1 MYRRKIIN
9 RKKKKKKIKLQAEVC
24 MLIKKQTFAKVLKT
38 SFLQNI
44 YGRLFLQSFHLSF
57 HWNYIVQLYIFF
69 TILFVTFYENV
80 SDINWLFIFLKALT
94 IKIFFPHIL
103 NCISRRSDLSFV
115 QNGFAKAAVRR
126 CFLKKV
132 FLKTWQCLHEN
143 TCGRVLF

>member
-1 MYRRKIIN
+1 MN
-9 RKKKKKKIKLQAEVC
+9 RKKKKKKNKVAGWGLHAYKKADFCESFKNIFLTEHLRATVSAKFSFKFSLKLYCAT
-24 MLIKKQTFAKVLKT
+24 IYFFHN
-38 SFLQNI
+38 SFC
-44 YGRLFLQSFHLSF
+44 H
-57 HWNYIVQLYIFF
+57 
-69 TILFVTFYENV
+69 ILWECV
-80 SDINWLFIFLKALT
+80 DINWLFIFLKALT

-143 TCGRVLF
+143 TYGRVFF